1 MFPAPLPA
9 FPLEELP
16 LNFLSGTVGPRITGD
31 SAAACSADGPSTKSA
46 LAATCV
52 GCVEGPVS
60 RAETQ
65 AVPSGSAV
73 MAGLDSEPPPGA
85 AK

>member
-46 LAATCV
+46 LAATYIKYIKK
-52 GCVEGPVS
+52 PVS
-60 RAETQ
+60 RTETQ
-65 AVPSGSAV
+65 AVPSGSAIITN
-73 MAGLDSEPPPGA
+73 LNNKPPP
-85 AK
+85 KTTK